1 MKPKI
6 RLMIVDDHEVVRLG
20 LSALFRQTSGIEVV
34 AEAGSVADA
43 VKGAAQQR
51 PDVVLMDL
59 RLPDGTGIDA
69 CRDILSAHPGTRV
82 LFLTSH
88 SDEEAVMS
96 TILAGAAGYL
106 LKEVGSQAL
115 INAIELV
122 HGGQSILDPKVTTAV
137 LRRMSMLDPKAAAAK
152 QPSRDTLSPQ
162 EARILA
168 LVVEGK
174 DQQGNCQGPW
184 SQRQD
189 RQELLEQR
197 VPKAPCRTSFPCG
210 CPLRTRPQGLGPSV
224 LRESLQWQTSSCR

>member
-6 RLMIVDDHEVVRLG
+6 RLMVVDDHEVVRLG

-69 CRDILSAHPGTRV
+69 CRDILSAQPGTRV

-88 SDEEAVMS
+88 SDEEAVVS

-106 LKEVGSQAL
+106 LKEVGSRAL
-115 INAIELV
+115 IDAIELV

-137 LRRMSMLDPKAAAAK
+137 LRRMSMLDGKAAAAK
-152 QPSRDTLSPQ
+152 QPSRDILSPQ
-162 EARILA
+162 ERRILA

-174 DQQGNCQGPW
+174 TNK
-184 SQRQD
+184 
-189 RQELLEQR
+189 EIA
-197 VPKAPCRTSFPCG
+197 KA
-210 CPLRTRPQGLGPSV
+210 LGLSDKTVKNYLSNAFQKLHVGRRSHAAA
-224 LRESLQWQTSSCR
+224 LYERDIKD

>member
-6 RLMIVDDHEVVRLG
+6 RLMLVDDHEVVRLG
-20 LSALFRQTSGIEVV
+20 LNALFRQTGGIEVV

-88 SDEEAVMS
+88 SDEEAVVS

-106 LKEVGSQAL
+106 LKEIGSQAL

-122 HGGQSILDPKVTTAV
+122 HGGQSILDPKVTSAV
-137 LRRMSMLDPKAAAAK
+137 LHRMAMLDGKTAAK
-152 QPSRDTLSPQ
+152 PSGRDTLSPQ
-162 EARILA
+162 EQRILA

-174 DQQGNCQGPW
+174 TNK
-184 SQRQD
+184 
-189 RQELLEQR
+189 EIA
-197 VPKAPCRTSFPCG
+197 KA
-210 CPLRTRPQGLGPSV
+210 L
-224 LRESLQWQTSSCR
+224 SLSDKTVKNYLSNAFQKLHVGRRSHAAALYERDINR

>member
-1 MKPKI
+1 MRPKI
-6 RLMIVDDHEVVRLG
+6 RLMVVDDHEVVRLG

-43 VKGAAQQR
+43 VKGAARQH

-137 LRRMSMLDPKAAAAK
+137 LRRMSMLDGKAAAAK
-152 QPSRDTLSPQ
+152 QPSRDILSPQ
-162 EARILA
+162 ERRILA

-174 DQQGNCQGPW
+174 TNKEIAKAIGLSDKTVKNYLSNAFQK
-184 SQRQD
+184 
-189 RQELLEQR
+189 LR
-197 VPKAPCRTSFPCG
+197 VGRRSHAAA
-210 CPLRTRPQGLGPSV
+210 LYTRDIKD
-224 LRESLQWQTSSCR
+224 

>member
-6 RLMIVDDHEVVRLG
+6 RLMLVDDHEVVRLG
-20 LSALFRQTSGIEVV
+20 LSTLFRQTGGIEVV

-43 VKGAAQQR
+43 VKGAAKQR

-88 SDEEAVMS
+88 SDEEAVVS

-122 HGGQSILDPKVTTAV
+122 HGGQSILDPKVTSAV
-137 LRRMSMLDPKAAAAK
+137 LHRMAMLDGKTAAK
-152 QPSRDTLSPQ
+152 PSGRDTLSPQ
-162 EARILA
+162 ERRILA

-174 DQQGNCQGPW
+174 TNKEIA
-184 SQRQD
+184 RA
-189 RQELLEQR
+189 L
-197 VPKAPCRTSFPCG
+197 
-210 CPLRTRPQGLGPSV
+210 GLSDKTVKNYLSNAFQKLHVGRRSHAAA
-224 LRESLQWQTSSCR
+224 LYERDINR

>member
-1 MKPKI
+1 MRPKI
-6 RLMIVDDHEVVRLG
+6 RLMVVDDHEVVRLG

-69 CRDILSAHPGTRV
+69 CRDILSAQPGTRV

-88 SDEEAVMS
+88 SDEEAVVS

-122 HGGQSILDPKVTTAV
+122 HAGQSILDPKVTTAV
-137 LRRMSMLDPKAAAAK
+137 LHRMSMLDGKAAAAK
-152 QPSRDTLSPQ
+152 QPSRDILSPQ
-162 EARILA
+162 ERRILA

-174 DQQGNCQGPW
+174 TNK
-184 SQRQD
+184 
-189 RQELLEQR
+189 EIA
-197 VPKAPCRTSFPCG
+197 KALGLSDKTIKNYLSNAFQKLHVGRRSHAAA
-210 CPLRTRPQGLGPSV
+210 LYTRDIRG
-224 LRESLQWQTSSCR
+224 

>member
-6 RLMIVDDHEVVRLG
+6 RLMVVDDHEVVRLG

-34 AEAGSVADA
+34 AEAGNVADA

-69 CRDILSAHPGTRV
+69 CRDILSAQPGTRV

-88 SDEEAVMS
+88 SDEEAVVS

-115 INAIELV
+115 VDAIELV
-122 HGGQSILDPKVTTAV
+122 HSGQSILDPKVTTAV
-137 LRRMSMLDPKAAAAK
+137 LRRMSMLDGKVALAK
-152 QPSRDTLSPQ
+152 QPSKDILSPQ
-162 EARILA
+162 ERRILA

-174 DQQGNCQGPW
+174 TNK
-184 SQRQD
+184 
-189 RQELLEQR
+189 EIA
-197 VPKAPCRTSFPCG
+197 KA
-210 CPLRTRPQGLGPSV
+210 LGLSDKTVKNYLSNAFQKLHVGRRSHAAA
-224 LRESLQWQTSSCR
+224 LYERDIKD

>member
-6 RLMIVDDHEVVRLG
+6 RLMVVDDHEVVRLG
-20 LSALFRQTSGIEVV
+20 LSALFRQTSGIDVV

-69 CRDILSAHPGTRV
+69 CRDILSAQPGTRV

-88 SDEEAVMS
+88 SDEEAVVS

-115 INAIELV
+115 IDAIELV
-122 HGGQSILDPKVTTAV
+122 HSGQSILDPKVTTAV
-137 LRRMSMLDPKAAAAK
+137 LRRMSMLDAKAATAK
-152 QPSRDTLSPQ
+152 QPSKDILSPQ
-162 EARILA
+162 ERRILA

-174 DQQGNCQGPW
+174 TNKEIDKV
-184 SQRQD
+184 
-189 RQELLEQR
+189 L
-197 VPKAPCRTSFPCG
+197 
-210 CPLRTRPQGLGPSV
+210 GLSDKTVKNYLSNAFQKLHVGRRSHAAA
-224 LRESLQWQTSSCR
+224 LYERDIKD

>member
-1 MKPKI
+1 MRPKI
-6 RLMIVDDHEVVRLG
+6 RLMVVDDHEVVRLG

-69 CRDILSAHPGTRV
+69 CRDILSAHPETRV

-88 SDEEAVMS
+88 SDEEAVVS

-137 LRRMSMLDPKAAAAK
+137 LHRMSMLDGKAAAAK
-152 QPSRDTLSPQ
+152 QPSRDILSPQ
-162 EARILA
+162 EQRILA

-174 DQQGNCQGPW
+174 TNK
-184 SQRQD
+184 
-189 RQELLEQR
+189 EIA
-197 VPKAPCRTSFPCG
+197 KALGLSDKTVKNYLSNAFQKLHVGRRSHAAA
-210 CPLRTRPQGLGPSV
+210 LYTRDIKD
-224 LRESLQWQTSSCR
+224 